1 MGALTTYITQ
11 VRRLLHDPNAQYWPD
26 TELTDYINEARNRVC
41 SDTAC
46 LRALITNMAVT
57 AGVEQYAIT
66 SIPVATG
73 YTPVDVM
80 QIDLYYG
87 TERIT
92 LSYEPWTRFD
102 VLYRTWQSYQQR
114 PVCFTRMGALSFFV
128 GPTPDQTYPIDLI
141 VSQIPPPLVTDATAD
156 PIPYPF
162 TDLVKYWA
170 AKLAKYKE
178 QNFGESK
185 VYEDMYKK
193 EINMVQVSFM
203 RRVIGN
209 PYAGRR

>member
-1 MGALTTYITQ
+1 VGALTTYTTQ
-11 VRRLLHDPNAQYWPD
+11 VQRLLHDLNFQFWLQP
-26 TELTDYINEARNRVC
+26 ELTDYINEARNRVA

-46 LRALITNMAVT
+46 LRQVVT
-57 AGVEQYAIT
+57 GQTVTQGVEQYLVSA
-66 SIPVATG
+66 IPVATG

-114 PVCFTRMGALSFFV
+114 PVAFTRMGSLYYYV
-128 GPTPDQTYPIDLI
+128 GPTPDQTYNVDII
-141 VSQIPPPLVTDATAD
+141 VSQTPPPLVTDASLEV
-156 PIPYPF
+156 IPYPF

-178 QNFGESK
+178 QSQGEATFFEQT
-185 VYEDMYKK
+185 YRK
-193 EINMVQVSFM
+193 ELNMVQVAFM
-203 RRVIGN
+203 RRVIPS
-209 PYAGRR
+209 PYTR

>member
-1 MGALTTYITQ
+1 MT
-11 VRRLLHDPNAQYWPD
+11 
-26 TELTDYINEARNRVC
+26 
-41 SDTAC
+41 
-46 LRALITNMAVT
+46 VT
-57 AGVEQYAIT
+57 AGTESYAIT
-66 SIPVATG
+66 SIPVASG

-114 PVCFTRMGALSFFV
+114 PVAFTRMGALLFFV
-128 GPTPDQTYPIDLI
+128 GPTPDQTYSIDIIAAL
-141 VSQIPPPLVTDATAD
+141 IPPPLVTDGTVE

-162 TDLVKYWA
+162 IDLVKYWA
-170 AKLAKYKE
+170 SKLAKYKE
-178 QNFGESK
+178 QSFGEAK
-185 VYEDMYKK
+185 VFEDLYKK

-203 RRVIGN
+203 RRVIPN